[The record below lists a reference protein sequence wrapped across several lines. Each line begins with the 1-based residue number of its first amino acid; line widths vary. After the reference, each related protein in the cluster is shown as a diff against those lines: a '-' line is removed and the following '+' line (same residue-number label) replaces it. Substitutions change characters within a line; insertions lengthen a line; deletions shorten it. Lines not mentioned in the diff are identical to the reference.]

1 MNAYKSLEKRTTTK
15 CHKKFQN
22 NPEVKAYSTTMVN
35 QRLLTFLTLFAA
47 VCLSDVRAM
56 VSKPT
61 RRAFLNQSGLTG
73 AFLLG
78 LTPTAAKAYERRDVG
93 DPASMSAATY
103 AFNLQAVKT
112 NNRLEA
118 EGFKLDTREEEKAKI
133 SAAMAS
139 FSYESATTNKK
150 KTGYG
155 SKASKSAAS
164 PTTN

>member
-1 MNAYKSLEKRTTTK
+1 M
-15 CHKKFQN
+15 
-22 NPEVKAYSTTMVN
+22 
-35 QRLLTFLTLFAA
+35 
-47 VCLSDVRAM
+47 
-56 VSKPT
+56 
-61 RRAFLNQSGLTG
+61 
-73 AFLLG
+73 LG

-164 PTTN
+164 STAN